1 MPLLRRMATAMARP
15 ECSVFQFVVV
25 RAVHVKAVS

>member
-1 MPLLRRMATAMARP
+1 MAMTVAMAAAGCR
-15 ECSVFQFVVV
+15 VFKFVVV